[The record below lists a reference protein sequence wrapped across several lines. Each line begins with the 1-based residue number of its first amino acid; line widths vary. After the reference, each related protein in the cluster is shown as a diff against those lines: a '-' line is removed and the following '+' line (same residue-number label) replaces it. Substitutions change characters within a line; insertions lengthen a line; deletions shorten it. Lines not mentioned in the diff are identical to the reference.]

1 MVGWECFSKFRWTLN
16 NPNIFMF
23 DIVHGGTI
31 CGHIA
36 HEFLFMSM
44 LGQVINTPTGMGFQ
58 YSYMVMGAV
67 AAVCLFNIFR
77 VIFPKKKTYV
87 RAIAG
92 FIVSIQPVFLDRS
105 TLMQME
111 YPLAVLFIFAL
122 CVFF

>member
-36 HEFLFMSM
+36 HEFLFMS
-44 LGQVINTPTGMGFQ
+44 
-58 YSYMVMGAV
+58 
-67 AAVCLFNIFR
+67 
-77 VIFPKKKTYV
+77 
-87 RAIAG
+87 
-92 FIVSIQPVFLDRS
+92 IQPVFLGRS

-111 YPLAVLFIFAL
+111 YPLAVLFVFAL
-122 CVFF
+122 CVFFD